1 MEKTGQPFRPQR
13 GGRRGTVRTTRSS
26 SSSSSFGSEFQSRP
40 SSRPG
45 PPNHNNSFIVR
56 RSDNNNLPSKDYQR
70 NKRVQHQQ
78 QQEEDDIMPSSS
90 SLVGTCPFMCPVE
103 ERMQRERLR
112 DLSVFERLNG
122 NPGKTS
128 PSLAVKKFCRT
139 ISTKHVQASDIRP
152 LPILQDTLNYLLS
165 LLDSDEHPFE
175 VVHDFMFDRT
185 RSIRQDL
192 SMQRIGSYQVVQMFE
207 KMVEFHVR
215 SHHKLRR
222 CSGDPNISSM
232 YHLNL
237 EQLTKALTSLYDL
250 YEANRNSQPIYENEA
265 EFRSL
270 HVLLHLGSDRKPM
283 GESLSL
289 WFRLVSSPIMKS
301 KEMCF
306 ARRVLRFY
314 HLGNYKRFIYTTAA
328 EASSLQYCIVE
339 PFINEIRAFAVS
351 CVNYGGYKL
360 HPYPLSDLSKLL
372 MMKVS
377 DVESL
382 CHDCGLETSTDE
394 AGNRFLPTKQTSF
407 CHPRGGFQNYG
418 LVGLKF
424 L

>member
-128 PSLAVKKFCRT
+128 PSLAVKK
-139 ISTKHVQASDIRP
+139 
-152 LPILQDTLNYLLS
+152 
-165 LLDSDEHPFE
+165 
-175 VVHDFMFDRT
+175 
-185 RSIRQDL
+185 
-192 SMQRIGSYQVVQMFE
+192 
-207 KMVEFHVR
+207 VEFHVR